1 MNLNIN
7 YLMRS
12 NSRKLHTAIRLYKSS
27 GELINTVCMRKDLDD
42 SVLFSEDIE
51 SALLNADSRIPYI
64 TLINETI
71 IYTVIN
77 SDQFAFIIG
86 PLELKSG
93 YSINHKLTVNNI
105 NFNKEI
111 LFKVSWEDYIP
122 VILDIK
128 NLGTDDS
135 SDEISELDIVKYN
148 CLSTNFEYKI
158 RKVLEEE
165 LLIASEEGRHHN
177 PYDQEVRELSAI
189 ENGDCEALK
198 KSIEEDY
205 TGKIGTLS
213 KNDSLRNIKNIAI
226 VVLTNSSRAAIRG
239 GLSPEIAFSMSDLYI
254 QQIEDAKTE
263 NLPLQITRNAE
274 FEYAR
279 MVNEIK
285 NSKAAMNRFSG
296 KENEHI
302 MAAKNYIYRHIRES
316 LSVQEI
322 AEALELNANY
332 LSGLFK
338 QCENI
343 TLKDFI
349 LNGKITLAKNM
360 LTYSAYSYSEIAY
373 YIGFSS
379 QSHLGKQFKKRT
391 GMTLSQYRFKYQL
404 QEFMD

>member
-1 MNLNIN
+1 
-7 YLMRS
+7 MRS

-51 SALLNADSRIPYI
+51 STLLNADSRIPYI

-71 IYTVIN
+71 IYTVIS

-302 MAAKNYIYRHIRES
+302 MAAKNYIYRHMRES

-391 GMTLSQYRFKYQL
+391 GMTLSQYRSKYQL

>member
-1 MNLNIN
+1 
-7 YLMRS
+7 MRS

-71 IYTVIN
+71 IYTVIS

-302 MAAKNYIYRHIRES
+302 MAAKNYIYRHMRES

-391 GMTLSQYRFKYQL
+391 GMTLSQYRSKYQL

>member
-1 MNLNIN
+1 
-7 YLMRS
+7 MRS

-51 SALLNADSRIPYI
+51 STLLNADSRIPYI

-302 MAAKNYIYRHIRES
+302 MAAKNYIYRHMRES

-391 GMTLSQYRFKYQL
+391 GMTLSQYRSKYQL